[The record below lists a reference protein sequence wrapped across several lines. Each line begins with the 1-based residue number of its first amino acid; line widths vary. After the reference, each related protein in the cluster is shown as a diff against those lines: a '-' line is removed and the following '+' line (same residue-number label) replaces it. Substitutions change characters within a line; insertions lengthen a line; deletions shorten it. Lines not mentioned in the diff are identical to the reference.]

1 MFAKKNLRSSQARID
16 FHPRTNGGYA
26 FISKM
31 NEDKAGTGMKMAA
44 NSSLHHARVE
54 QKGYPCLLAL
64 GWLGLIFI
72 TFVAGACG
80 PSVLETGA
88 YGSLFNASNNMGV
101 RFGDTDGFME
111 GDDYVNEDG
120 TITHVHKNA
129 VKASMLFFDY
139 TPRGL
144 RSGDNGR

>member
-1 MFAKKNLRSSQARID
+1 
-16 FHPRTNGGYA
+16 
-26 FISKM
+26 M

-129 VKASMLFFDY
+129 VKASMLFLDY

-144 RSGDNGR
+144 RSAR